1 MQTERRIEM
10 QKMDVKVIER
20 DGNFIIMNDEFPV
33 KEYTLFK
40 TRDFN
45 IYLHKS
51 YPPVFF
57 QKKWVGK
64 GKHYLGVPGLK
75 NCRVVRSP
83 KGNLVTNAAGMW
95 GPVVNAT
102 EEGEYHVLLSPEET
116 LQRGKPMYI
125 ICPD

>member
-1 MQTERRIEM
+1 MNA
-10 QKMDVKVIER
+10 KVTER
-20 DGNFIIMNDEFPV
+20 DGKFIIMNDEFPI

-51 YPPVFF
+51 YPPVYY

-64 GKHYLGVPGLK
+64 GEYHLGLPGLK
-75 NCRVVRSP
+75 NAQVVRSP
-83 KGNLVTNAAGMW
+83 KGNLVTNAAGTW

-102 EEGEYHVLLSPEET
+102 KEGEFNVFLSLEET
-116 LQRGKPMYI
+116 LRRGKPTYI
-125 ICPD
+125 CQETF